1 MSRRVHFK
9 RISTP
14 NLNELDNSDRI
25 RICCLVTNGILIASA
40 LAVILSILAV
50 YVHRS
55 WLRLISALH
64 SIISANVTL
73 GFLLALS
80 VVSILLGCI
89 GLYTIRKR
97 STLTHGLQIFGL
109 ILLAMLEVG
118 VLYGFLSHW
127 LTNLTVGVTYAV
139 QTFRPGLPD
148 QQDNIA
154 AIQRALHCCGRAS
167 YKDYYIANE
176 EIPFNYVPFSC
187 CDMHLHGEEACQN
200 ASATTQK
207 GRVGRKPDFGI
218 PSDQLIVPKHLS
230 FGRGCHNLLHQTILP
245 YILVLF
251 AILLGF
257 NLLTIITNSVYLH
270 LTSKYEYEA
279 IHKTDAALRGEPLT
293 CSE

>member
-73 GFLLALS
+73 GFLLAVS

-97 STLTHGLQIFGL
+97 STLTHGLQVSLPNCFY
-109 ILLAMLEVG
+109 LLPLMVTN
-118 VLYGFLSHW
+118 FW
-127 LTNLTVGVTYAV
+127 LGEIYELRNKIWDCCA
-139 QTFRPGLPD
+139 
-148 QQDNIA
+148 N
-154 AIQRALHCCGRAS
+154 AIRFADLRQ
-167 YKDYYIANE
+167 
-176 EIPFNYVPFSC
+176 
-187 CDMHLHGEEACQN
+187 M
-200 ASATTQK
+200 
-207 GRVGRKPDFGI
+207 KP
-218 PSDQLIVPKHLS
+218 V
-230 FGRGCHNLLHQTILP
+230 
-245 YILVLF
+245 
-251 AILLGF
+251 
-257 NLLTIITNSVYLH
+257 
-270 LTSKYEYEA
+270 
-279 IHKTDAALRGEPLT
+279 
-293 CSE
+293 

>member
-1 MSRRVHFK
+1 MEEIFWVGQKFLG
-9 RISTP
+9 RIKMFTFRECNYELSVQRSTP
-14 NLNELDNSDRI
+14 FSNVAFNGLKFISLCNLFI
-25 RICCLVTNGILIASA
+25 IA
-40 LAVILSILAV
+40 
-50 YVHRS
+50 
-55 WLRLISALH
+55 
-64 SIISANVTL
+64 
-73 GFLLALS
+73 
-80 VVSILLGCI
+80 
-89 GLYTIRKR
+89 
-97 STLTHGLQIFGL
+97 
-109 ILLAMLEVG
+109 
-118 VLYGFLSHW
+118 
-127 LTNLTVGVTYAV
+127 
-139 QTFRPGLPD
+139 
-148 QQDNIA
+148 
-154 AIQRALHCCGRAS
+154 